1 MAATDASG
9 LDVGLG
15 VGSSV
20 GSHTSR
26 ALSCILGILTS
37 FTALPAA
44 HAQEDAPARA
54 SVSLHGYVDDDGLTV
69 WHPSA
74 SASAGGRWRARAT
87 YDADVITAATVDVRT
102 SASVRPFH
110 ETRHGLALGLAGTL
124 ARGRVLDVR
133 ASTSQSPDYRSVTV
147 GSAFTFEDE
156 TRRDTV
162 RLSIDGS
169 LASVG
174 RAGDPDPV
182 GALGSVGASLAWSR
196 VLSPRWIADLA
207 LAGEL
212 LRGVQE
218 SPYRFVRVGEGLQ
231 RLAVAE
237 AVPNARHRV
246 ALGVGV
252 RAALASY
259 AFARAR
265 LRMHADDWGV
275 RGYVLE
281 PELVFA
287 LGPSL
292 ELSLAGA
299 LGAQHGARFRRG
311 SYASGTEVPRWRT
324 HDREL
329 ASGFHGRAQLGLRW
343 RFLEGEHATLAV
355 SARGGFDRHRFL
367 DTPLLPRRTAA
378 LFGLS
383 LVGEWP

>member
-1 MAATDASG
+1 MLAS
-9 LDVGLG
+9 LAV
-15 VGSSV
+15 S
-20 GSHTSR
+20 
-26 ALSCILGILTS
+26 
-37 FTALPAA
+37 PAR
-44 HAQEDAPARA
+44 AQEDAPART

-182 GALGSVGASLAWSR
+182 GELGSVGGSLAWSR

-218 SPYRFVRVGEGLQ
+218 SPYRSVRIGEGLQ
-231 RLAVAE
+231 RLAVPE

-246 ALGVGV
+246 ALALGM
-252 RAALASY
+252 RAALSSHV
-259 AFARAR
+259 FARAR
-265 LRMHADDWGV
+265 LRLHADDWGV

-287 LGPSL
+287 LASPV
-292 ELSLAGA
+292 ELSLTGA

-311 SYASGTEVPRWRT
+311 SYASGPEVPRWRT

-343 RFLEGEHATLAV
+343 RFLEREHATLAV
-355 SARGGFDRHRFL
+355 SARGGFERHRFL